1 MPKFIMFPWPNE
13 ATEDEHERFLSDFL
27 SKKDGADF
35 TVIDSSGWSPIRRAI
50 YLAKAEIVKLLI
62 DNSMVK
68 NLDTPSCSEF
78 TPLTYAV
85 AKNNLEIVET
95 LIASG
100 AKIDQKDDRGQL
112 PLEIAVERGYIEI
125 VKFLKE
131 KTKSSSL
138 QIPCVSK
145 YTPLKYAKATND
157 TKIDHL
163 SLEKA
168 ISEGNSESVKL
179 LIEKS
184 KGLILNV
191 SICSS
196 YTPLTFAIAK
206 NNFKMVEL
214 LINAGADVSLEDGKS
229 RLPLELAVEKNNL
242 EIIQFLIEKTTEQSK
257 NHWNILSGKAEI
269 KKLLKDKSKDLNI
282 SSIPSDSICRKYTP
296 LTYAIAINDFEIVQ
310 ELICSGAD
318 VNREDDAGWL
328 PLVIAVSK
336 GNLEILKLLLRNG
349 ANPNMINM
357 KPCTPVEYPL
367 AKAIEINDVEAVEI
381 LIEHGANV
389 NFLDLLGRTPI
400 TYTFLKEN
408 TEILELLI
416 QRGADINIVDNQGTS
431 PITRAVGKNKINIA
445 RILIVNGANVNLKNG
460 DGFSLLTIAIWK
472 DSLDMVQLLVEN
484 GATIETHER
493 NGSTP
498 LENAIALKRMKII
511 KFLQNVGADL
521 QFRTKTFKENAIE
534 LTLYGKEIS
543 ILKTLSYNQ

>member
-1 MPKFIMFPWPNE
+1 MFPWPDE
-13 ATEDEHERFLSDFL
+13 ATEDEHEHFLSDFL

-35 TVIDSSGWSPIRRAI
+35 SVIDYSGWSPIRRAI
-50 YLAKAEIVKLLI
+50 YLGKAEIVKLLI

-85 AKNNLEIVET
+85 AKNDLEIVET

-100 AKIDQKDDRGQL
+100 AKVDQKDDRGQL

-131 KTKSSSL
+131 TKNSNL
-138 QIPCVSK
+138 EIPCVSK

-168 ISEGNSESVKL
+168 ISESNSESIKL

-184 KGLILNV
+184 KGIILNV
-191 SICSS
+191 PICSS

-206 NNFKMVEL
+206 NNFEMVEL
-214 LINAGADVSLEDGKS
+214 LISAGADVSLEDGKG

-242 EIIQFLIEKTTEQSK
+242 EMIQFLIEKTKEQSLRHR
-257 NHWNILSGKAEI
+257 NNLSAKAEI
-269 KKLLKDKSKDLNI
+269 IKLLNDKSKNLNASYI
-282 SSIPSDSICRKYTP
+282 RKYTP
-296 LTYAIAINDFEIVQ
+296 LTYAIAINDFGIVQ
-310 ELICSGAD
+310 ELIYSGAD

-328 PLVIAVSK
+328 PLVIAISK
-336 GNLEILKLLLRNG
+336 GNLEILKLLLRNE

-357 KPCTPVEYPL
+357 KPCTPVEFPL
-367 AKAIEINDVEAVEI
+367 AKAIERNDVEAVEI
-381 LIEHGANV
+381 LIEHGADV
-389 NFLDLLGRTPI
+389 NFIDLLGRTPI
-400 TYTFLKEN
+400 TYTFLREN

-445 RILIVNGANVNLKNG
+445 RILITNGANVNLKNG
-460 DGFSLLTIAIWK
+460 DGFSLLSIAIWK
-472 DSLDMVQLLVEN
+472 DSFDMVELLVEN

-498 LENAIALKRMKII
+498 LENAITLKHMKII
-511 KFLQNVGADL
+511 KFLQKVGADL

-543 ILKTLSYNQ
+543 TLKTLTYNQ